1 MNGRP
6 KEAAMFIMKFLGES
20 KPKAVENAIEY
31 WRQNLKVQ
39 MDLQQFIS
47 MCRWKR
53 NEINFIIIYK
63 GPAPCNEYGE
73 RKNQ

>member
-53 NEINFIIIYK
+53 NQTNYIIIYK
-63 GPAPCNEYGE
+63 GPAPCG
-73 RKNQ
+73 QLPLV